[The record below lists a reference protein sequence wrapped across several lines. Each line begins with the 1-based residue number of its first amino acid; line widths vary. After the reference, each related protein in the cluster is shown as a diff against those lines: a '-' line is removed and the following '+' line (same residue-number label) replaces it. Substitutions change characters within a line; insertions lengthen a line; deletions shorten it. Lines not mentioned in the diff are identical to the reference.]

1 MIYNFNTSY
10 YYTHAHTSNRKEL
23 RIMNSKKSVQIGDV
37 FATPLPMNKCGA
49 VKVMDIIDRSYLLG
63 ITSYIDEKPPTIE
76 SKAVHQTLITESI
89 ADGLEKPLFEW
100 VDGKLPKELIF
111 IGNIPLT
118 TNEIGVESNIYAGVW
133 SKDCSIEVY
142 YEWRRQTD
150 PKGFEFEMKRK
161 IEEADTYAR
170 RYSIPKPKKMMDDQ
184 VFWGI
189 ISLFDWGKKNE
200 EEIVEFAIKEL
211 STFNPWQIR
220 HFEEALSYK
229 LFLLDTIE
237 HAKEI
242 GEDCFSEQNQVFSP
256 DLFLYARCAV
266 VARGQKV
273 FEDIV
278 SNPKKM
284 LKNTEFEIL
293 LSLSSEAYYLKKGK
307 EFEYIGGCSYET
319 FSNREGWPEEF

>member
-1 MIYNFNTSY
+1 
-10 YYTHAHTSNRKEL
+10 
-23 RIMNSKKSVQIGDV
+23 MNLKKAVQIGDI
-37 FATPLPMNKCGA
+37 FAAPLPMNKYGA
-49 VKVMDIIDRSYLLG
+49 VKVMNIIDRSYLLG
-63 ITSYIDEKPPTIE
+63 ITSYIEGKLPTIE

-89 ADGLEKPLFEW
+89 ADGLRKPLLEW

-111 IGNIPLT
+111 IENIPLT
-118 TNEIGVESNIYAGVW
+118 TNEIGVESNIYAGNW
-133 SKDCSIEVY
+133 SKECSMEVY
-142 YEWRRQTD
+142 YEWRRKTD
-150 PKGFEFEMKRK
+150 PEGFELEMKRK

-170 RYSIPKPKKMMDDQ
+170 RHSIPKPKKMMDDQ

-189 ISLFDWGKKNE
+189 ISLFDLGKKNE
-200 EEIVEFAIKEL
+200 EEMVEFAIKEL
-211 STFNPWQIR
+211 STFTAWQIR

-242 GEDCFSEQNQVFSP
+242 GEYCFSEQNQAFSP

-273 FEDIV
+273 FEDIL

-293 LSLSSEAYYLKKGK
+293 LSLSSEAYYLKKRK
-307 EFEYIGGCSYET
+307 ELEYISGCSYET
-319 FSNREGWPEEF
+319 FSNREGWLEEL